1 MTRIDSNPNATYA
14 REQMESTER
23 AQEKQ
28 REENMRSERI
38 SEERRSENRQEQVR
52 SEEVE
57 RVRAREEN
65 KGVNLDEMA

>member
-38 SEERRSENRQEQVR
+38 SESVGVRIGRSKSGQKR
-52 SEEVE
+52 
-57 RVRAREEN
+57 
-65 KGVNLDEMA
+65 